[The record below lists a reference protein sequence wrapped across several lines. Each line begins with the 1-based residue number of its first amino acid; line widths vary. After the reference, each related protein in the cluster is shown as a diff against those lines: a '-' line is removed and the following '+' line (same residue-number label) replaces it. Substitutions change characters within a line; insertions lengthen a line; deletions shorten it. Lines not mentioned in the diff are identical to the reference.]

1 MKKYMCNPLGDMSV
15 LYDNVFGAN
24 FTRAVIT
31 SEKPKER
38 EWIQPIFANSN
49 EALLF
54 QDMLISKLS
63 IDDSSV
69 EKMELELM
77 SSDMYYSISLAILN
91 RMQSD
96 VSSFLKNPKVP
107 TPLQGKD
114 CTLFICGLGS
124 AGIPVL
130 YNSFNQSMTATQ
142 IVAYLNSLT
151 IEDPA
156 TLKLYVTSNGSA
168 AKSHYT
174 FESIDDMH
182 LAFSANM
189 VQNGYLSA
197 VVGTEGSLAAELCK
211 ALSKKEPDA
220 KYDFSTTE
228 VYGYLFPVLAEG
240 IKSYSVEPEDKCM
253 TDYKTLS
260 MTAIVSVYT
269 KDQQYYQQI
278 PVRRSL
284 TKVKLTAV

>member
-15 LYDNVFGAN
+15 LYENVFGAN

-38 EWIQPIFANSN
+38 EWIQPLFSDSTD
-49 EALLF
+49 ALLF
-54 QDMLISKLS
+54 QDILINKLS
-63 IDDSSV
+63 VDDSSA
-69 EKMELELM
+69 EKLELDLM
-77 SSDMYYSISLAILN
+77 TSDMYYSISLAILN
-91 RMQSD
+91 KLRSD
-96 VSSFLKNPKVP
+96 VANFLNNPKAP

-130 YNSFNQSMTATQ
+130 YNSVNQSMTATQ
-142 IVAYLNSLT
+142 IVQYLNKLT

-156 TLKLYVTSNGSA
+156 TLKLYLTSNGSA
-168 AKSHYT
+168 AATHYT
-174 FESIDDMH
+174 FDSIDDMH
-182 LAFSANM
+182 KAFSANIA
-189 VQNGYLSA
+189 YLSTEI
-197 VVGTEGSLAAELCK
+197 GTDGSLAAELYK
-211 ALSKKEPDA
+211 ALIKKEPDA
-220 KYDFSTTE
+220 KYDFSSTE
-228 VYGYLFPVLAEG
+228 VYGYLFPVLPEG
-240 IKSYSVEPEDKCM
+240 IKSYGVEPGEKCM

-269 KDQQYYQQI
+269 KDRQYYQQI

-284 TKVKLTAV
+284 TKIKLPAI

>member
-15 LYDNVFGAN
+15 LYENVFGAN
-24 FTRAVIT
+24 YTRAIIT

-38 EWIQPIFANSN
+38 EWIQPVFSDSRD
-49 EALLF
+49 ALLF
-54 QDMLISKLS
+54 QDILVSKLS

-69 EKMELELM
+69 EKLELDLM
-77 SSDMYYSISLAILN
+77 TGDMYYSISLAVLN
-91 RMQSD
+91 KLRAD
-96 VSSFLKNPKVP
+96 VADFLKNPKTP
-107 TPLQGKD
+107 PPLQGKD

-130 YNSFNQSMTATQ
+130 YNSFNQSMTAQQ
-142 IVAYLNSLT
+142 IVQYLNNIT
-151 IEDPA
+151 IEDPT

-168 AKSHYT
+168 ARTHYT
-174 FESIDDMH
+174 FENIDEMH
-182 LAFSANM
+182 QAFSANM

-197 VVGTEGSLAAELCK
+197 VIGTEGSLAAELCK

-269 KDQQYYQQI
+269 KDRQYYQQI

-284 TKVKLTAV
+284 TKVKLSAV